1 MGLYTAFRK
10 NGAPTFYEANKTP
23 FEADLLESGLI
34 FCIVILAF
42 SFYVV
47 LPGIRGKEK
56 LFTFTRIT
64 VSLFI
69 GASILLSNFAM
80 SWEES
85 VISDT
90 ETKYKAGSGKDI
102 VAEIGLHIGLRGVN
116 ITLKGEP
123 EMQLNETINYNEH
136 FSWEWRQGRLGFGPF
151 AGRFA
156 REYRAAQFRGLPLPI
171 LWIAE
176 YFTFDGEGVRWGR
189 FYRQA
194 GWYTHILLWTAFPLW
209 VLANIL
215 FFVLLRYGAYMLILT
230 GICMVSGNIIWAT
243 VRNFN
248 PLVIPFSAEHIMR
261 FSFSSAF
268 WLCLITGILC
278 LVLGAVI
285 FVLDLRYPRHIATF
299 FNVDVLQD
307 SEEIQVEEVNAAA
320 AEVKDENVED
330 EDEDEDVEKRNN
342 GASNAPRPE
351 TSNEDDIYEVRF
363 DIPAPKM
370 RSERTFTQRF
380 QKNRRKT
387 KRPPPP
393 PPQHENSSEEE
404 AYENAEAVRF
414 YAQGKKASPK
424 QVQLEMGA
432 S

>member
-10 NGAPTFYEANKTP
+10 NGAPTFYESVKTP
-23 FEADLLESGLI
+23 FEADILESGLI

-42 SFYVV
+42 SFYIV
-47 LPGIRGKEK
+47 LPGMRGKEV
-56 LFTFTRIT
+56 LFTFIRIT

-85 VISDT
+85 VIT
-90 ETKYKAGSGKDI
+90 NTITKYKAGTGKDI
-102 VAEIGLHIGLRGVN
+102 TAEIGLHIGLRGVN

-156 REYRAAQFRGLPLPI
+156 REYRAAQFRGLPLPV

-215 FFVLLRYGAYMLILT
+215 FFVLLRYGAYMLLLT

-248 PLVIPFSAEHIMR
+248 TLVIPFSAEHMMK
-261 FSFSSAF
+261 FTFSSAF

-278 LVLGAVI
+278 LILGIVI
-285 FVLDLRYPRHIATF
+285 YILDLRWPRHIATF

-307 SEEIQVEEVNAAA
+307 SEEIQVEEIHAT
-320 AEVKDENVED
+320 EVEENND
-330 EDEDEDVEKRNN
+330 EDEDEDVEKRTN
-342 GASNAPRPE
+342 GASNAPRPT
-351 TSNEDDIYEVRF
+351 TSNDDDIYDVRF

-393 PPQHENSSEEE
+393 PPPQENSSEEE

-414 YAQGKKASPK
+414 YAKGKRANPRD
-424 QVQLEMGA
+424 VQLEMGTSA
-432 S
+432 